1 MSNVLSGFDVLAATK
16 TICVLDCDPA
26 AFVGAGWA
34 EGAEGVPER
43 AKSCRSLSAR
53 SLDIWLWNS
62 GFCLAEHGW
71 LPTLKYLFF

>member
-1 MSNVLSGFDVLAATK
+1 M
-16 TICVLDCDPA
+16 ICVPVAAA
-26 AFVGAGWA
+26 AFVGAGA
-34 EGAEGVPER
+34 EGAEGAAER